1 MYEIHIYISVD
12 SANTRKSKK
21 SYQYRMTWKK
31 EVREGAGEIEGT
43 LHEATLQALVEAM
56 RRINQSC
63 KIHIHSG
70 DRYVLNMIDSQLD
83 RWAGNGFRTA
93 RGEPVQSKGLW
104 EELWR
109 LTKGQLIIAEKGE

>member
-1 MYEIHIYISVD
+1 MYEIHIFISVD

-21 SYQYRMTWKK
+21 SYQYRLTWKK
-31 EVREGAGEIEGT
+31 EVREGTGEIEGT

-93 RGEPVQSKGLW
+93 KGEPVQSKGLW

-109 LTKGQLIIAEKGE
+109 LAKGQLIITEKGE

>member
-1 MYEIHIYISVD
+1 MYEIHIFISVD

-21 SYQYRMTWKK
+21 TYQYRMTWKK

-70 DRYVLNMIDSQLD
+70 DRMC
-83 RWAGNGFRTA
+83 
-93 RGEPVQSKGLW
+93 
-104 EELWR
+104 
-109 LTKGQLIIAEKGE
+109 